1 MLTLEERD
9 TNDETQ
15 TMKALDEALQREVT
29 RKEFLG
35 VAGLG
40 VASIFGLGTIIKL
53 LTGKST
59 TAHMKHY
66 TSGFGSA
73 DYGGK
78 KIVSSSK
85 L

>member
-1 MLTLEERD
+1 MLEEHSR
-9 TNDETQ
+9 NDETQ

-40 VASIFGLGTIIKL
+40 VASIFGLGTVIKL

-59 TAHMKHY
+59 SLHMKHY

-78 KIVSSSK
+78 KSVK
-85 L
+85 PV

>member
-1 MLTLEERD
+1 MNQVQEL
-9 TNDETQ
+9 
-15 TMKALDEALQREVT
+15 LQKELT
-29 RKEFLG
+29 RKEFMT

-53 LTGKST
+53 LTGKSSLQ
-59 TAHMKHY
+59 HFKSY
-66 TSGFGSA
+66 ESGFGSS

-78 KIVSSSK
+78 KLVKSAK